1 MKGNQLLEQYEQFNY
16 VIEQMLIN
24 ARDENWDLLVSWQT
38 KYLQLSKGIMLVD
51 DFASIENMPPQ
62 HQDIVRMYI
71 KNILSYQQ
79 QLTQLI
85 IARHTQLREL
95 IGKHVDYQN
104 KVGNY
109 QKIAS
114 LM

>member
-1 MKGNQLLEQYEQFNY
+1 
-16 VIEQMLIN
+16 
-24 ARDENWDLLVSWQT
+24 
-38 KYLQLSKGIMLVD
+38 
-51 DFASIENMPPQ
+51 MPLQ
-62 HQDIVRMYI
+62 HQDLIRMYI

-85 IARHTQLREL
+85 IARHSQLKEW
-95 IGKHVDYQN
+95 IGKHVNYQN
-104 KVGNY
+104 KIGNY